1 MKLTVII
8 PTLGRRE
15 QVARLLSYLNGQTR
29 LPDEVILSAPD
40 ATHIELPECCSFPV
54 SLVFGPKGLAAQRN
68 TALAGALA
76 RFDIITFFDDDFLP
90 SAEYLEQ
97 VEKAFVENNGWAV
110 VMGMVVRDGA
120 TNAGLTWEDA
130 EAALRETK
138 SEEHDGPS
146 VVDHVGAYGC
156 NMSFRSS
163 FVGDLRFDV
172 ITFFDDDFVPSAEYL
187 EHVEKAFLENDGWA
201 VVMGRVIRDGAAN
214 AGLTWED
221 AEAALRETDGQKF
234 DGPLVVDHVGAYG
247 CNMSFR
253 SSLVGDLRFDER
265 LVLYGWQ
272 EDIDFTSQMR
282 SKGRVV
288 CVTAIK
294 GVHLGIKTGRVSG
307 KRFGYSQVANAIYLI
322 KKGSV
327 PASFALP
334 LMFRNIAANLAKS
347 LRPEPYIDRRGRLRG
362 NMLAILHIAI
372 GRIEPEYILK
382 I

>member
-1 MKLTVII
+1 MRLAVII
-8 PTLGRRE
+8 PTLGRRG
-15 QVARLLSYLNGQTR
+15 QVARLLRYLGDQTR
-29 LPDEVILSAPD
+29 LPDEVIVSAPD
-40 ATHIELPECCSFPV
+40 ATHVELPEDCPFPL
-54 SLVFGPKGLAAQRN
+54 SLVFGPMGSSAQRN
-68 TALAGALA
+68 TALVPSLA
-76 RFDIITFFDDDFLP
+76 RFDIITFFDDDFVP
-90 SAEYLEQ
+90 STEYLAQ
-97 VEKAFVENNGWAV
+97 VEKAFVENDGWAV

-130 EAALRETK
+130 EAALREAQGK
-138 SEEHDGPS
+138 KHDGPP

-163 FVGDLRFDV
+163 F
-172 ITFFDDDFVPSAEYL
+172 
-187 EHVEKAFLENDGWA
+187 
-201 VVMGRVIRDGAAN
+201 
-214 AGLTWED
+214 
-221 AEAALRETDGQKF
+221 
-234 DGPLVVDHVGAYG
+234 
-247 CNMSFR
+247 
-253 SSLVGDLRFDER
+253 VGDLRFDER

-288 CVTAIK
+288 CVTAIT
-294 GVHLGIKTGRVSG
+294 GVHLGIKSGRVSG

-322 KKGSV
+322 RKGSV

-362 NMLAILHIAI
+362 NMLAILHIAM

>member
-1 MKLTVII
+1 MRLAVII
-8 PTLGRRE
+8 PTLGRRG
-15 QVARLLSYLNGQTR
+15 QVARLLRYLGDQTR
-29 LPDEVILSAPD
+29 LPDEVIVSAPD
-40 ATHIELPECCSFPV
+40 ATHVELPEDCPFPL
-54 SLVFGPKGLAAQRN
+54 SLVFGPMGSSAQRN
-68 TALAGALA
+68 TALVPSLA
-76 RFDIITFFDDDFLP
+76 RFDIITFFDDDFVP
-90 SAEYLEQ
+90 STEYLAQ
-97 VEKAFVENNGWAV
+97 VEKAFVENDGWAV

-130 EAALRETK
+130 EAALREARGK
-138 SEEHDGPS
+138 KHDGPP

-163 FVGDLRFDV
+163 F
-172 ITFFDDDFVPSAEYL
+172 
-187 EHVEKAFLENDGWA
+187 
-201 VVMGRVIRDGAAN
+201 
-214 AGLTWED
+214 
-221 AEAALRETDGQKF
+221 
-234 DGPLVVDHVGAYG
+234 
-247 CNMSFR
+247 
-253 SSLVGDLRFDER
+253 VGDLRFDER

-288 CVTAIK
+288 CVTEIT
-294 GVHLGIKTGRVSG
+294 GVHLGIKSGRVSG

-322 KKGSV
+322 RKGSV

-362 NMLAILHIAI
+362 NMLAILHIAM